1 MSNWFWKVVQFVV
14 CLLLKC
20 SFIRCFEMVCAYHI
34 LFFFLFIK
42 LYIYLNTR
50 STSENKST
58 LRLSSIRIV
67 WQHVLWCTGWPKTE
81 RQNLYHCSRIKKHRL
96 TAAQPCRYCFYS
108 VVKNRF
114 FALKGRYR
122 TKFHVYRGRN
132 VGIQPPKLSKFRI
145 LAINLPLRVTRLHNF
160 YDISYF
166 IRFYR

>member
-1 MSNWFWKVVQFVV
+1 MFFHPLFWNGL
-14 CLLLKC
+14 CL
-20 SFIRCFEMVCAYHI
+20 SYPV
-34 LFFFLFIK
+34 FFPFIK

-114 FALKGRYR
+114 FRANRIPCQISRLSGQKCGNTAPKTVKISNFGHKFAPQGHSFAQFLRYSHILYASIGSFYVFNLVAFR
-122 TKFHVYRGRN
+122 GQTTK
-132 VGIQPPKLSKFRI
+132 L
-145 LAINLPLRVTRLHNF
+145 
-160 YDISYF
+160 
-166 IRFYR
+166 